1 MNPESLRKL
10 LQSVKTGQ
18 TSVDEAVERLKV
30 LPYEDL
36 GFARLDHHR
45 HLRQGFPEVIFC
57 QGKSVAQVVSIS
69 QRILAAG
76 CDLLATRAAPEIY
89 EAVRQLDPRAQYN
102 ELARMITIKAQCKEL
117 SAGIVLVITA
127 GTSDIPVAEEAAV
140 TLDMLGSRA
149 ERLYDVGVAGIHRL
163 LGQESELAKARV
175 IVVVAG
181 MEGALASVVGGLVDK
196 PVVAVPTSVGY
207 GASFNGLAALLTM
220 LNSCAAGVG
229 VVNIDNGFGAGYLAH
244 SINKLGE
251 GVSPSPLMGEGRG
264 GGD

>member
-1 MNPESLRKL
+1 MKPSTIEKL
-10 LQSVKTGQ
+10 LQQVKQGECSVEQ
-18 TSVDEAVERLKV
+18 ALERLKV

-57 QGKSVAQVVSIS
+57 QGKSTSQVEKIVEH
-69 QRILAAG
+69 ILAAG
-76 CDLLATRAAPEIY
+76 SDLLATRAAPEVY
-89 EAVRQLDPRAQYN
+89 QAVSALDSRASYN
-102 ELARMITIKAQCKEL
+102 ELAGTITIQQHSRPKTQGL
-117 SAGIVLVITA
+117 VLVISA

-140 TLDMLGSRA
+140 TADILGSRV

-163 LGQESELAKARV
+163 LDEEAKLSQARV
-175 IVVVAG
+175 IIVVAG

-196 PVVAVPTSVGY
+196 PLIAVPTSVGY
-207 GASFNGLAALLTM
+207 GTSFGGLAALFSM

-251 GVSPSPLMGEGRG
+251 RP
-264 GGD
+264 